1 MFKFTQQFLLP
12 FSSHFVLFK
21 SYPYVQEYAR
31 KPSLSTLRQKRFQ
44 PAGKSASLSKAG
56 RPGVCW
62 ESDTNNETSLSLVSN
77 LPVGKEMRVLQH
89 YWRELA
95 RRPLTS
101 KSNTNST
108 VLLWRSTAGILQSY
122 WDILQKCVNSEL
134 KVSTLHFYKRMFVL

>member
-62 ESDTNNETSLSLVSN
+62 ESDTNNETSLS
-77 LPVGKEMRVLQH
+77 R
-89 YWRELA
+89 
-95 RRPLTS
+95 
-101 KSNTNST
+101 
-108 VLLWRSTAGILQSY
+108 LQSSRGQRNARPATLLTRTCSQAIDFKGQHQFHRSPVEIDR
-122 WDILQKCVNSEL
+122 WHSPEL
-134 KVSTLHFYKRMFVL
+134 LRYLAKVRQF